1 MELILDEFNKEQA
14 RKGVALP
21 RDQAIAVVKDILDN
35 VNFADETLP
44 DRVAST
50 VVDALDTNDR
60 TSLLLLGLNYVHV
73 LQQLDD
79 SNEISIID
87 YDMAAIRRYY
97 EDQIVASALTADET
111 LDETAIREQA
121 KEYVATPFE
130 TQAVGSAFTYEGM
143 QAGGEPTEATGQ
155 GTRDR
160 YLVDTGLLDLS
171 TTVVDTATG
180 ETTRIYTDQDYQD
193 MFAFGTDWQQPMEFF
208 LDAQQRGYF
217 PTPGMQETGVFQ
229 PLTMFQWETAT
240 GLPEYAQ
247 NVPTGVMG
255 LRNAVRDLPPEQVRV
270 LVTKMNMAGIFEQL
284 GGTPD
289 RAFSGS
295 DQWIQSGL
303 NLLMAESLAAGG
315 IGLNEVLRRRTRERV
330 NDVRKLINDANIS
343 TVQSTLRQIGVQFLG
358 RPLTEEESLSVLSG
372 LEQLAPEFA
381 EAQLALGYSP
391 QEIVEDVETITE
403 AEARSIGAQ
412 IEERFKGQ
420 ATRWRAGNRS
430 RGLGEE
436 FAKLKRGA
444 SQTVEQDMP
453 LSGLQSSVET
463 VSDVLGDSNGTA

>member
-1 MELILDEFNKEQA
+1 MELILDTFNKQQA
-14 RKGVALP
+14 QKGEAVSEEA
-21 RDQAIAVVKDILDN
+21 AIALVKDILDN
-35 VNFADETLP
+35 VNFADEMLP
-44 DRVAST
+44 DVVARQ
-50 VVDALDTNDR
+50 VVDALSPNDR
-60 TSLLLLGLNYVHV
+60 VPLLLTGLNYVQV

-79 SNEISIID
+79 SGEVSVVD
-87 YDMAAIRRYY
+87 ADMAAIRKYY
-97 EDQIVASALTADET
+97 EDQIVASALAADET

-130 TQAVGSAFTYEGM
+130 TQAVGGAFTYAGM
-143 QAGGEPTEATGQ
+143 EAGGEPTGDTSQ
-155 GTRDR
+155 SNQDR
-160 YLVDTGLLDLS
+160 YLVETGLDLS
-171 TTVVDTATG
+171 TTVTDTATG
-180 ETTRIYTDQDYQD
+180 ETTRIYTDQDYRD
-193 MFAFGTDWQQPMEFF
+193 MFAFGTDWQEPMEFF
-208 LDAQQRGYF
+208 LNAQQRGYF
-217 PTPGMQETGVFQ
+217 PTPAMKAANVEQ

-295 DQWIQSGL
+295 DSWIQSGL

-391 QEIVEDVETITE
+391 QEIIEDIETITE

-420 ATRWRAGNRS
+420 ATRWRAANRS
-430 RGLGEE
+430 RGLGEQL
-436 FAKLKRGA
+436 AKWKGGGDQ
-444 SQTVEQDMP
+444 SVEQDIP
-453 LSGLQSSVET
+453 LSGLQPSVQT
-463 VSDVLGDSNGTA
+463 VSDVLGDSDGTT